1 MAYGRC
7 HGLAL
12 RLFRDR
18 YLTCAHLYTLLREY
32 QRSAD
37 IKRNK
42 KGKQMLFE
50 NLNLNAYYYITITFS
65 FYYSSRYI
73 KINKDDMKRKC
84 VFLTCSRVGDSA
96 VVVLDTI

>member
-1 MAYGRC
+1 MTYGRC

-12 RLFRDR
+12 RLFRNR

-50 NLNLNAYYYITITFS
+50 NLNLNAYYHNILLLLLKQVYQ
-65 FYYSSRYI
+65 
-73 KINKDDMKRKC
+73 NKQR
-84 VFLTCSRVGDSA
+84 
-96 VVVLDTI
+96 